1 MKSFAFLLGVTALG
15 IVAATATANAGQRVV
30 TGAYGGSKTV
40 TTQVDE
46 TGASRAVTRTSPYG
60 GTMTTTQDCVPGA
73 SHCDRSMQATG
84 AYGRTVSGSA
94 TVDRAPGQSVTTGSV
109 VGPNGG
115 VYNRTVTRNW

>member
-15 IVAATATANAGQRVV
+15 VVAVTATANAGQRVV
-30 TGAYGGSKTV
+30 T
-40 TTQVDE
+40 
-46 TGASRAVTRTSPYG
+46 RTSPHG

-73 SHCDRSMQATG
+73 SRCDRSMQATG